1 MITFLLTLL
10 ETDEDKDLLLLLYD
24 EYAGIL
30 NLIARDNLYNSS
42 NIDDCIQETFVELI
56 KSFDNFKLV
65 PKEKR
70 KAYISTICRRTAY
83 RINSKDTGVVLF
95 EDADDIELLNQSEP
109 DFANFETIDIALA
122 LNKIDLKYREPIIM
136 KYFNDYSTEEISIRL
151 GISQNLVLQRIFRGK
166 KLLHKLLTEG

>member
-1 MITFLLTLL
+1 MLTELKAGLRVVGAKQTRRALADGRAVRVFL
-10 ETDEDKDLLLLLYD
+10 
-24 EYAGIL
+24 A
-30 NLIARDNLYNSS
+30 
-42 NIDDCIQETFVELI
+42 
-56 KSFDNFKLV
+56 
-65 PKEKR
+65 
-70 KAYISTICRRTAY
+70 
-83 RINSKDTGVVLF
+83 

-166 KLLHKLLTEG
+166 KLLHKLLTER